1 MFHSLAKPPIFN
13 QSQHKSI
20 FTKQIIFEENSKTGQ
35 YLLNIQSFKN
45 KIPVTGNERK
55 YIFVYYFMTLYIM

>member
-45 KIPVTGNERK
+45 KIPVTGNKEK
-55 YIFVYYFMTLYIM
+55 NIYLYITLWHYI